1 MSIRKLS
8 FAIFGVILL
17 SAVVLTVL
25 VALLVHR
32 GEGLLASTE
41 QRYRSYLLADE
52 LRQSSDDL
60 TRLARTYVVTGNS
73 RYERMYWDVLA
84 VRNGEKPRSD
94 GRTVPLRQLMR
105 EAGFTQQEFALLDES
120 QNNSDGLVTT
130 ETIAMNA
137 VKGLYDDGN
146 GNYVVRREPDLEM
159 ARRIMHDQVYH
170 ADKGRIMDPITR
182 FSALLDARTRGS
194 VEKNQEE
201 TDRLLLTIQ
210 IVAVLLVVLSL
221 TGGYVAHRKIV
232 QPTIA
237 MQRQIERVSEGDLDV
252 KIEASSFESDIRS
265 GNELGRLA
273 AAIGDMISYIREM
286 ATAADRLAQG
296 DLTVEGEPRS
306 EADVLAH
313 SFRGMAEQLR
323 EMFIRLETRAE
334 TLSRASQDLS
344 SVSEQVA
351 ANVAGVSANANS
363 VAAAAEQMSVNMN
376 SVSVAADQSTDNIG
390 TVATSTEEMTA
401 TIAEIARNT
410 ERSRQIAGAAVT
422 TVESAAHRVEELGAA
437 AQSIGKVIEVIVE
450 IAEQTKLL
458 ALNATIEAASAGDA
472 GKGFAV
478 VASEVKELARQTGE
492 ATEEIRT
499 SIEQIQGSTREAVS
513 EMNQIQGVIG
523 EVNEGVASVATAV
536 EEQSV
541 TTRDIARNVGQA
553 AAGVQS
559 VMENVGQAATV
570 STSIAA
576 EIGAVNSAS
585 SQVSQAVDQVSRQ
598 AQSLARMGA
607 ELKEMVDQFETGE
620 KGA

>member
-8 FAIFGVILL
+8 FVIFAVILL
-17 SAVVLTVL
+17 SAVVLAALT
-25 VALLVHR
+25 ALLVSS
-32 GEGLLASTE
+32 GERLLASTE
-41 QRYRSYLLADE
+41 QRYQSYLLANE

-60 TRLARTYVVTGNS
+60 TRLARTYVVTGDAK
-73 RYERMYWDVLA
+73 YEKMYWDVLA
-84 VRNGEKPRSD
+84 VRNGEGPRLD
-94 GRTVPLRQLMR
+94 GRMASLKRLMQ

-137 VKGLYDDGN
+137 VKGLYDDGS

-159 ARRIMHDQVYH
+159 SRRIMHDRAYH
-170 ADKGRIMDPITR
+170 LDKDRIMNPIDRFADLLDSRTR
-182 FSALLDARTRGS
+182 ESVESNRKGTDALLLA
-194 VEKNQEE
+194 
-201 TDRLLLTIQ
+201 IQ
-210 IVAVLLVVLSL
+210 IVVVLLVALSL
-221 TGGYVAHRKIV
+221 AGGYVAHRKIV
-232 QPTIA
+232 RPTIA
-237 MQRQIERVSEGDLDV
+237 MQQQIERVSKGDLNV
-252 KIEASSFESDIRS
+252 QIAGALPASEIRS
-265 GNELGRLA
+265 DNELSRLA
-273 AAIGDMISYIREM
+273 IAIRDLVSYMEEM
-286 ATAADRLAQG
+286 AEAADQLAQG
-296 DLTVEGEPRS
+296 DLTVTVEPHS

-313 SFRGMAEQLR
+313 SFREMAAKLR

-334 TLSRASQDLS
+334 GLSRASQDLS

-363 VAAAAEQMSVNMN
+363 VSVAAEQMSANMD

-422 TVESAAHRVEELGAA
+422 TVESAAHRVEDLGAA

-478 VASEVKELARQTGE
+478 VAGEVKELARQTGE

-499 SIEQIQGSTREAVS
+499 SIEQIQESTREAVS

-598 AQSLARMGA
+598 AQSLASMGA
-607 ELKEMVDQFETGE
+607 ELKEMVDQFKTGE